1 MEKTKASPRIRAK
14 FFALAALLILSWPL
28 RGRSQTLQTLPE
40 IDAYTKLSTNIR
52 VSFQAKETREGSDPT
67 QAEIG
72 PSLEFY
78 LRPLIQLQDATR
90 FDLDDSKSRL
100 TVISI
105 GYRYM
110 PQANGVDAI
119 NRIEPVMT
127 FNLPIKA
134 SVTLSDKNR
143 ADLDWQGGIFSWRY
157 RNRVQIE
164 KTLQFRQYHARLY
177 ASAEAF
183 YESQYSNWSDTA
195 LYAGCLFPVGKHV
208 QLDPYYEHQNV
219 TSKTP
224 NEQLNQ
230 LGLILNLFF

>member
-1 MEKTKASPRIRAK
+1 MKTTMSSGVRAIP
-14 FFALAALLILSWPL
+14 FALALLVVLSWSL
-28 RGRSQTLQTLPE
+28 KGQTQTLQTLPE
-40 IDAYTKLSTNIR
+40 IDVYDKLSTNTR

-72 PSLEFY
+72 PSFEFY
-78 LRPLIQLQDATR
+78 LRPLIKLQSATR

-105 GYRYM
+105 GYRYL
-110 PQANGVDAI
+110 PQANDVHAI

-143 ADLDWQGGIFSWRY
+143 ADLDWQGGVFSWRY
-157 RNRVQIE
+157 RNRFQIE
-164 KTLQFRQYHARLY
+164 KTLKIRSYHARPY
-177 ASAEAF
+177 ASSEFF
-183 YESQYSNWSDTA
+183 YESQYSKWSDTA
-195 LYAGCLFPVGKHV
+195 LYAGCLFPVRKHL
-208 QLDPYYEHQNV
+208 QFDPYYEHQNV

-224 NEQLNQ
+224 NQQLNQ
-230 LGLILNLFF
+230 LGLIVNFFF